1 MSTEVSAGLAV
12 APSVPPVAAPVVV
25 PAAFAPRLLAWWDVH
40 GRKNLPWQSQRTP
53 YRVWLSEV
61 MLQQTQVATA
71 TPYFLRFTQHYP
83 DVAALAAAPLGDV
96 LHLWAGL
103 GYYARARNLHAA
115 AKAVVADHAGKFPED
130 LEALQGLPGIGRS
143 TAAAILSLAHNA
155 RHTILD
161 GNVKRVLTRWAGV
174 EGFPGLPAVERS
186 LWALAESCTPPGR
199 NADYTQAIMDLGAT
213 LCTRSRPACAI
224 CPLQED
230 CVARREQRQAYL
242 PARKPP
248 STKARRVRRV
258 VALVAVGPAGV
269 WLEPRPAK
277 GIWGGLWSLPE
288 FADEAA
294 AHAAHGF
301 AKAAQL
307 RRARTWGTVFHSFT
321 HYDLELVPWV
331 LPVKGQPQRAAG
343 GVWYNGGPET
353 RLGLP
358 APVEKLV
365 SALLAAG
372 LPGRPGRT
380 SWAESPSMEGDEE

>member
-12 APSVPPVAAPVVV
+12 APVVPPMVV
-25 PAAFAPRLLAWWDVH
+25 PATFAPRLLAWWDVH

-71 TPYFLRFTQHYP
+71 TPYFLRFTQQYP
-83 DVAALAAAPLGDV
+83 DVQALAAAPLGDV

-115 AKAVVADHAGKFPED
+115 AQAVVKDHAGRFPED
-130 LEALQGLPGIGRS
+130 LETLQSLPGIGRS
-143 TAAAILSLAHNA
+143 TAAAILSLAHDT

-174 EGFPGLPAVERS
+174 DGFPGLPAVERR
-186 LWALAESCTPPGR
+186 LWALAEDCTPPAR

-230 CVARREQRQAYL
+230 CVARATQRQAEL

-248 STKARRVRRV
+248 ATKARRVRRV

-269 WLEPRPAK
+269 WLEPRPGK

-294 AHAAHGF
+294 VRAAHGF
-301 AKAAQL
+301 ENAAQL
-307 RRARTWGTVFHSFT
+307 RQARTWGTVFHSFT

-331 LPVKGQPQRAAG
+331 LPVDGQPQRVAG

-365 SALLAAG
+365 AALLEAG
-372 LPGRPGRT
+372 LPGQPGRMGR
-380 SWAESPSMEGDEE
+380 AESASMEGDE

>member
-1 MSTEVSAGLAV
+1 MSTATGI
-12 APSVPPVAAPVVV
+12 APAT
-25 PAAFAPRLLAWWDVH
+25 FAPRLLAWWDVH
-40 GRKNLPWQSQRTP
+40 GRKNLPWQSARTP

-71 TPYFLRFTQHYP
+71 TPYFLRFTQQYP

-130 LEALQGLPGIGRS
+130 LEALQTLPGIGRS
-143 TAAAILSLAHNA
+143 TAAAILSLAHNT

-186 LWALAESCTPPGR
+186 LWALAESCTPSAR

-224 CPLQED
+224 CPLQQD
-230 CVARREQRQAYL
+230 CVAHSTQRQAEL
-242 PARKPP
+242 PVRKPAA
-248 STKARRVRRV
+248 TKARRVRRV
-258 VALVAVGPAGV
+258 VALVAVGSAGV
-269 WLEPRPAK
+269 WLEQRPAK

-288 FADEAA
+288 FVDEAA
-294 AHAAHGF
+294 ALGEHGF

-307 RRARTWGTVFHSFT
+307 RQARLWGTVFHSFT

-331 LPVKGQPQRAAG
+331 LPVTGQPQRTPAG
-343 GVWYNGGPET
+343 LWYNGAPEM

-365 SALLAAG
+365 AALLEAGPAG
-372 LPGRPGRT
+372 LPGAARRDSTEGE
-380 SWAESPSMEGDEE
+380 AE